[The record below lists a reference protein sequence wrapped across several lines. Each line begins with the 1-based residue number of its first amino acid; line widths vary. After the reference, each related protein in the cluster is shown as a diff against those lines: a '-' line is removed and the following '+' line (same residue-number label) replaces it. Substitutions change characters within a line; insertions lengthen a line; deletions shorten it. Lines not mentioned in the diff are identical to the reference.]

1 MKEGRREMALSAVTG
16 LELGGNHYE
25 RHGGGKRHRDRKW
38 GLDIRIVSR
47 FRTLIVLM
55 FCKILSLISGCI
67 PRCVGRKMPV
77 AYSQM
82 VQKIHAHAH
91 AHTHAHT
98 RAQAHRGKGRGSRRQ
113 GGKMGQDRGREMK
126 RGK

>member
-1 MKEGRREMALSAVTG
+1 MKEDRREMALSAVTG
-16 LELGGNHYE
+16 LELGGNHCE
-25 RHGGGKRHRDRKW
+25 RHGRGKRHRDRNW

-47 FRTLIVLM
+47 FRTLIVPM
-55 FCKILSLISGCI
+55 FCNILSLISGCI

-82 VQKIHAHAH
+82 VQKIHV
-91 AHTHAHT
+91 HTHAHT
-98 RAQAHRGKGRGSRRQ
+98 HAQAHRGKGRGSRRQ
-113 GGKMGQDRGREMK
+113 GGKMGEDRGREMK